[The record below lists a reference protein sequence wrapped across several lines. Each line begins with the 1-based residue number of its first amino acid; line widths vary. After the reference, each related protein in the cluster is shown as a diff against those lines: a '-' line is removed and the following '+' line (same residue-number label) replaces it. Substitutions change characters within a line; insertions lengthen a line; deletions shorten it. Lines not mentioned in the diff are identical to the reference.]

1 MRRVL
6 RALGRLAA
14 LLAVVAAVAG
24 AVTAWRGYG
33 LYRDA
38 LEERGIAEA
47 VEELRSQPGYVTAD
61 ELPDFYLDAVVA
73 IEDHR
78 FYEHGGVD
86 AIAVCR
92 AALHD
97 IATLS
102 LEQGGST
109 ITQQLAKNLLFTQ
122 ERDFARKA
130 AEVFAAFDLERMYS
144 KLEILEL
151 YVNSCYFGDGLT
163 GIGQAAPGYLGK
175 PAGEMTDDECALM
188 AGIPNAP
195 SMLSDDPEAAEA
207 RGRLVVAQM
216 EKYGLLDAA

>member
-14 LLAVVAAVAG
+14 LLAVVAVVAG

-38 LEERGIAEA
+38 LEERGIAES
-47 VEELRSQPGYVTAD
+47 VEGLRAQPGYVTAD

-86 AIAVCR
+86 VIAICR

-97 IATLS
+97 IATMS

-144 KLEILEL
+144 KREIIEL

-163 GIGQAAPGYLGK
+163 GIGRAAFGYLGK
-175 PAGEMTDDECALM
+175 PASEMTDDECALM

-195 SMLSDDPEAAEA
+195 SVLSDDPESAEA